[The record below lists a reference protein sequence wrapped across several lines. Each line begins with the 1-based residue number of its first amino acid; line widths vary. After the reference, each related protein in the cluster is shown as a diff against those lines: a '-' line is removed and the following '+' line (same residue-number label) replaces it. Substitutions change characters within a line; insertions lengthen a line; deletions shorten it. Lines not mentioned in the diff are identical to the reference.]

1 MVQPLIPHGLR
12 SQLDDPNLKALNLL
26 EEVVSKS
33 KNVEHIGGGRLLTRK
48 GYAEVILYVEETLI
62 HRLEFDDPHLVVT
75 VGVTGH
81 SAPLSHPCLLG
92 SGVIPAAD
100 SCVSFVWMVD
110 SGWPDE
116 IVPRTLQSAI
126 QEANSFANKEAIRR
140 ASKERRLRARTTKA
154 HQFAEQCA
162 GGLVSLAG
170 DAESPRATAQ
180 KLWDRGYSDS
190 MEGADI
196 TQDLLLRAARA
207 AAEISRS
214 GLDADSLN
222 TALAPFLDRYS
233 SLTINATIR
242 ELDHEGPEAEVLE
255 RYKRNRTQGHP
266 AHP

>member
-1 MVQPLIPHGLR
+1 MPLQLIPDGLR
-12 SQLDDPNLKALNLL
+12 SQLDKPNLKALDLL
-26 EEVVSKS
+26 EAVVSKS
-33 KNVEHIGGGRLLTRK
+33 KNVEQISGGRLLARK
-48 GYAEVILYVEETLI
+48 GHAEVTLYVEETLSR
-62 HRLEFDDPHLVVT
+62 RLEFDDPHLIIT
-75 VGVTGH
+75 VGVSGH
-81 SAPLSHPCLLG
+81 SAPVSHICVLG
-92 SGVIPAAD
+92 PGHMPAAD
-100 SCVSFVWMVD
+100 FCASFVLMVD

-116 IVPRTLQSAI
+116 IVPYVLRSAI
-126 QEANSFANKEAIRR
+126 QKANWFANKEAIRK
-140 ASKERRLRARTTKA
+140 ALKERRLRARTTMA

-180 KLWDRGYSDS
+180 ALWDRAYSDS

-222 TALAPFLDRYS
+222 TALAPFLNRYS

-255 RYKRNRTQGHP
+255 RYKRNG
-266 AHP
+266 A